1 MVKRQTGV
9 CTTQDAAEL
18 LGMSVSSVQQLVE
31 TGVIPGWK
39 TQGGH
44 RRIPLE
50 AVMQLK
56 AATGAPARLGKPGT
70 RSTMLI
76 VEDDPLL
83 QRLYQ
88 LRIDQWDLP
97 LDVHFCDSGY
107 QALIDIGRSPPDI
120 LVADIM
126 MSGMDGYE
134 VVETVLANPGLGNM
148 HVAII
153 SAIAPA
159 ELEKRGGVPPG
170 VVFFSKPVP
179 FEELRGYLRACCA
192 QKLRGPK

>member
-1 MVKRQTGV
+1 MGKRQTGV
-9 CTTQDAAEL
+9 CTTHDAAEL

-56 AATGAPARLGKPGT
+56 AATGAPARLGKSST
-70 RSTMLI
+70 RSAMLI

-97 LDVHFCDSGY
+97 LDVNFCDSGY

-134 VVETVLANPGLGNM
+134 VVETVLANPGLGDM

-179 FEELRGYLRACCA
+179 FEELRGYLRGCCA
-192 QKLRGPK
+192 QKLRTAK